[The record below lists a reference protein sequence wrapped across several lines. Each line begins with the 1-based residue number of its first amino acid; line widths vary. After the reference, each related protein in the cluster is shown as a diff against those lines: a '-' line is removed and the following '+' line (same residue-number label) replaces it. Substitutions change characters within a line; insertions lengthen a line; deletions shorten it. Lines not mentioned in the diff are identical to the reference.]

1 MSKMYNPSISV
12 LLALLVTVLMS
23 ACNAAQFTVPMP
35 PNKRDLTKIP
45 LAFQG
50 VWSDGETTIT
60 VHQTTFYHS
69 DMQESIEV
77 GPNFRV
83 RKMAGQLM
91 LSFPEDKGALDRWT
105 VILADVINGNL
116 MLREFDPEDEYAFAV
131 WEEVLLDQGVHIV
144 KEKAVVTED
153 VNKKAKKTA
162 GGDQDS
168 QSKLN
173 RVRSKV
179 KKRRV
184 ILSPTKSEFKVLIRR
199 GASTFLGEY
208 HRVPMPSSPPP
219 QSN

>member
-1 MSKMYNPSISV
+1 MSKMYNPLISV
-12 LLALLVTVLMS
+12 SLALAVTVLMS

-35 PNKRDLTKIP
+35 PNKHDLTKIP

-60 VHQTTFYHS
+60 VRQTTFYHS
-69 DMQESIEV
+69 YTEESIEV

-83 RKMAGQLM
+83 RKMAGQLV

-116 MLREFDPEDEYAFAV
+116 TLREFDPEDEYALAV

-144 KEKAVVTED
+144 KEKSTAVEGVSKRA
-153 VNKKAKKTA
+153 KKAA
-162 GGDQDS
+162 AEDPDS

-184 ILSPTKSEFKVLIRR
+184 ILSPSKSEFKALIKR

>member
-1 MSKMYNPSISV
+1 MSKMYNPLISAS
-12 LLALLVTVLMS
+12 LALAVTILMS

-60 VHQTTFYHS
+60 VQQTTFYHT
-69 DMQESIEV
+69 DAEKSIEV

-83 RKMAGQLM
+83 RKMAGQLV

-116 MLREFDPEDEYAFAV
+116 ILREFDPEDEHALAV

-144 KEKAVVTED
+144 KEKVVAVEGVKKRA
-153 VNKKAKKTA
+153 KKAA
-162 GGDQDS
+162 AGDQDS
-168 QSKLN
+168 RSKLN

-184 ILSPTKSEFKVLIRR
+184 ILSPTKSEFKSLIRR

-208 HRVPMPSSPPP
+208 HRVPMPSNPPP

>member
-1 MSKMYNPSISV
+1 MSKMYNPLISV
-12 LLALLVTVLMS
+12 SLALAVTVLMS

-60 VHQTTFYHS
+60 VRQTTFYHS
-69 DMQESIEV
+69 DMEESIEV

-83 RKMAGQLM
+83 RKMAGQLV
-91 LSFPEDKGALDRWT
+91 LSFPEDKGTLDRWT

-116 MLREFDPEDEYAFAV
+116 MLREFDPEDEYALAV
-131 WEEVLLDQGVHIV
+131 WEEVLVDQGVHLV
-144 KEKAVVTED
+144 KEKSTAAQGVS
-153 VNKKAKKTA
+153 KRAKKSA
-162 GGDQDS
+162 AEDPDS
-168 QSKLN
+168 RSKLN

-184 ILSPTKSEFKVLIRR
+184 ILSPTKSEFKALIRR

-208 HRVPMPSSPPP
+208 HRVPMPSTPPP

>member
-12 LLALLVTVLMS
+12 LLALVVTVLMS

-60 VHQTTFYHS
+60 VQQTTFYHT
-69 DMQESIEV
+69 DAEESMEV

-83 RKMAGQLM
+83 RKMAGQLV

-116 MLREFDPEDEYAFAV
+116 ILREFDPEDEHALAV

-144 KEKAVVTED
+144 NENNETM
-153 VNKKAKKTA
+153 
-162 GGDQDS
+162 
-168 QSKLN
+168 
-173 RVRSKV
+173 
-179 KKRRV
+179 
-184 ILSPTKSEFKVLIRR
+184 ILSPTKSEFKSLIRR

-208 HRVPMPSSPPP
+208 HRVPKPSSPPP